1 MQIDRRREP
10 RVESNIP
17 VLIWGIDARGL
28 PFTQSALARN
38 ISWRGAL
45 LLGIEQLLRC
55 GDLIAIQY
63 GKKHARFRVVW
74 TRDFANGEKV
84 RAAVQRL
91 ETEECPWK
99 DELRP
104 VASTRSIDVTEPA
117 KVRTPVRP

>member
-28 PFTQSALARN
+28 PFAQSALARN
-38 ISWRGAL
+38 ISSRGAL
-45 LLGIEQLLRC
+45 LLGIEQPLRC

-63 GKKHARFRVVW
+63 GKKHARFRLVW
-74 TRDFANGEKV
+74 TRDSGDGEKV

-99 DELRP
+99 DELQL
-104 VASTRSIDVTEPA
+104 VASARSIDVTEPG
-117 KVRTPVRP
+117 KVGMPVRP